1 MFLKSG
7 DTKVMSL
14 LRIVNLSRGLGYA
27 IRSAVSRSHLLRQLR
42 NLWRFPGLS
51 LDSTVN
57 LVAAGNLEF
66 GPQSVIGE
74 GSNLL
79 VPAGASLAIGAGCYV
94 GRYVELGPGG
104 AISIGD
110 HTSIQDRS
118 ILVGDVRLGRY
129 CVLSLNV
136 LMTSGRHYFDR
147 WPYLLIRDQDDR
159 VSHSADLSREHSQ
172 PIVVEEDCWL
182 GMNSVVMPGIKI
194 GRGCVIGSNSVV
206 THDVPPYSVAV
217 GSPAR
222 VVRRR
227 LEFDPPDRINWEVP
241 EHIPY
246 FYRGFELAADER
258 LRNAPLEGHLA
269 IGSFSLWLSGKS
281 TSAIRMR
288 VRSSTGNSTLIE
300 RLGIG
305 VHVAG
310 EWQVVQFLRGDV
322 SAEMS
327 FGVNGDPVV
336 VSGAWVE

>member
-1 MFLKSG
+1 MWK
-7 DTKVMSL
+7 
-14 LRIVNLSRGLGYA
+14 
-27 IRSAVSRSHLLRQLR
+27 
-42 NLWRFPGLS
+42 FPGLG

-57 LVAAGNLEF
+57 IIAVGNLEF
-66 GPQSVIGE
+66 GPQSAVGE

-79 VPAGASLAIGAGCYV
+79 VPAGASLAIGTGCYI

-110 HTSIQDRS
+110 YTSIQDRS

-159 VSHSADLSREHSQ
+159 VSQSADLRREHSQ

-227 LEFDPPDRINWEVP
+227 FEFAPPDRIDWEVP

-246 FYRGFELAADER
+246 FYRGFELAGHER
-258 LRNAPLEGHLA
+258 KRNASLEGHLA
-269 IGSFSLWLSGKS
+269 LGDYSLWLSGKS
-281 TSAIRMR
+281 ASVIKMR
-288 VRSSTGNSTLIE
+288 VRSVATNAALIKYLGN
-300 RLGIG
+300 
-305 VHVAG
+305 VARVTS
-310 EWQVVQFLRGDV
+310 EWQEIQFPRGDGK
-322 SAEMS
+322 AEMS
-327 FGVNGDPVV
+327 FGVSDGSVI
-336 VSGAWVE
+336 VSHAWVE